1 MEVPDQSRHELDVA
15 DVSIKCI
22 LPLPIHLSRR
32 RNLLVSPL
40 LRLPTEL
47 IQKIF
52 VHVIELDDDKG
63 EDYKDEDDEDYEDED
78 DEDYGDEDD
87 EDYGDKDDEDN
98 DNEGGSDDS
107 DNDGGGH
114 NDHRPSSLI
123 LTAICHKLRETGIA
137 FPQLWDTVDLT
148 TPLIAELFLE
158 RCKYDPHT
166 LLKFPSASESLLVF
180 PDNNPRRDALWE
192 KLQSRTFN
200 RLRSIVF
207 EGSQHEFALMVVGI
221 LQKAPNVSNLDLCNY
236 WSPPGQEL
244 PWPVGDPIPNLS
256 TLHLSGFSIC
266 WTSPLLR
273 NLTQLVLD
281 YLPTTNPPERTPT
294 ELFLTALANCPHL
307 ETLGLT
313 HTGPDLPNDHQDNCD
328 TVVQLRTL
336 REFSLEFRD
345 PSRVAHILSH
355 VGYPESTKLAV
366 YVPVDINA
374 DMPEAISRVLPHRN
388 AQTIQQ
394 FRNSTALTINLGPD
408 PHFSLDNLLICFR
421 EPGFN
426 FWSRRNPQVLTRFAS
441 KIVQVVGGDT
451 IASLNVEARE
461 HGPLDGMWEVLLH
474 GLPQLERIYYHHIG
488 KGEGEPLVNPFA
500 SVFSR
505 LFEGSPVCPRLRHLE
520 LSKEILTHWGASV
533 TALKRALTER
543 DACGRRLKRMGLID
557 AMTEAEDR
565 QVLEQFR
572 DLVDEVEYVSRKPPW
587 PTTSINELPC
597 IEARDFL
604 SVQRFDGHS
613 ST

>member
-47 IQKIF
+47 ILKIF
-52 VHVIELDDDKG
+52 IHVIELDGDKG
-63 EDYKDEDDEDYEDED
+63 EDYEDYEGEDDEDYEDED
-78 DEDYGDEDD
+78 DESYGGEDD
-87 EDYGDKDDEDN
+87 EDDDNDGSSDDGDNDDN
-98 DNEGGSDDS
+98 DNDDNDDDG

-123 LTAICHKLRETGIA
+123 LTAICHQLRETGIA
-137 FPQLWDTVDLT
+137 SPQLWRTVDLT
-148 TPLIAELFLE
+148 IPLIAELFLE

-166 LLKFPSASESLLVF
+166 LIKFPSASESPLAC

-207 EGSQHEFALMVVGI
+207 EGSRREFPLMVVGI
-221 LQKAPNVSNLDLCNY
+221 LQKAPNVSNLHLRNY

-244 PWPVGDPIPNLS
+244 TWPVSDPIPNLS
-256 TLHLSGFSIC
+256 TLRLSGFSIC

-281 YLPTTNPPERTPT
+281 SNPFESST
-294 ELFLTALANCPHL
+294 ESFLTGLANCPNL

-313 HTGPDLPNDHQDNCD
+313 HAGPDPLNGHQDSCG
-328 TVVQLRTL
+328 TVVQLRRL

-345 PSRVAHILSH
+345 PFRVAHILSH
-355 VGYPESTKLAV
+355 VGYPGSTKLV
-366 YVPVDINA
+366 VHVPVDVNTDI
-374 DMPEAISRVLPHRN
+374 PEIISQVLPRRN

-394 FRNSTALTINLGPD
+394 FRNSTALTIYLGPD
-408 PHFSLDNLLICFR
+408 PHFSIDNLLIRFQ
-421 EPGFN
+421 EPGFH

-451 IASLNVEARE
+451 IASLNVEAR
-461 HGPLDGMWEVLLH
+461 GNSPPDGMWELLLH
-474 GLPQLERIYYHHIG
+474 GLPQLERICYHHLG
-488 KGEGEPLVNPFA
+488 KGEGEPLVNSFV
-500 SVFSR
+500 SVFSQP
-505 LFEGSPVCPRLRHLE
+505 FEGSPVCPRLQRLE
-520 LSKEILTHWGASV
+520 LPKGMLIQDASV
-533 TALKRALTER
+533 TILKRALTER
-543 DACGRRLKRMGLID
+543 DACGRRLKLIGLSGD
-557 AMTEAEDR
+557 TTEVDDR
-565 QVLEQFR
+565 LVLEPFR
-572 DLVDEVEYVSRKPPW
+572 DLVDEVE
-587 PTTSINELPC
+587 
-597 IEARDFL
+597 
-604 SVQRFDGHS
+604 
-613 ST
+613 